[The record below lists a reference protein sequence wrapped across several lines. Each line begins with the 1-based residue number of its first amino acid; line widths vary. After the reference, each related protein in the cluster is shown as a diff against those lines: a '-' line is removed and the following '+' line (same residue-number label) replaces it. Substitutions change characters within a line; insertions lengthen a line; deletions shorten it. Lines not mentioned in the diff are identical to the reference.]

1 MIDNE
6 KDVERR
12 VDRLETRF
20 DMFMEEMR
28 EFKAEMREFKAEM
41 RDFKAEM
48 RQQNQMRAE
57 EIRELQKK
65 HETDMRELQKRQDE
79 DRRRHEED
87 IRAINTKIDG
97 KFDKLSDQLHTMTIA
112 AVVGFGA
119 IAAAVGGLVFA
130 AFR

>member
-20 DMFMEEMR
+20 DMFME
-28 EFKAEMREFKAEM
+28 EMREFKAEM

>member
-28 EFKAEMREFKAEM
+28 EFKAEMR
-41 RDFKAEM
+41 DFKAEM

-65 HETDMRELQKRQDE
+65 QETDMRELQKRQDE